1 MLKISDVPVAVL
13 CGGRATRLGKAAEG
27 QPKALVDVAG
37 RPFLDRQLGLLRRQ
51 GFRRV
56 VLLVGHLG
64 QLIAAH
70 VGDGSACGLDVRC
83 VPDGP
88 LLLGTGGALRAAQA
102 QLGDLFFVLYGD
114 SYTDVDFGGLLA
126 TLAREPQ
133 AEAVMAVLR
142 NEGRWDTSNVVFRDG
157 RLLRYDKREIGAD
170 MTHIDY
176 GIALLRAS
184 VLERVPPGEPCDLG
198 DLYRDLV
205 AQGRMIGH
213 EVQRRFYEIGSPAAL
228 DEARRFF
235 EENDHRMTYAH
246 TFLSEAAEV
255 VARLDRDAI
264 ERLAALLAD
273 LRRRGGR
280 LFVLGVGGSAGNA
293 SHAVNDFRKL
303 CHIEAYAPTDNVSEL
318 TARTND
324 DGWERV
330 FADWLRVSK
339 LRADDLV
346 LVLSV
351 GGGDLQRN
359 VSPNLVRALE
369 YAREVGASI
378 GGIVGR
384 DGGHTARVA
393 DACVIVPTVSA
404 QNVTPHTEAFQAV
417 VWHCLVSHPLLQAQ
431 AMKWESLR

>member
-1 MLKISDVPVAVL
+1 MKLSDLKVAVL
-13 CGGRATRLGKAAEG
+13 CGGRATRLGEAAAG
-27 QPKALVDVAG
+27 RPKALVDVAG

-51 GFRRV
+51 GLRRV
-56 VLLVGHLG
+56 LLLVGHLSE
-64 QLIAAH
+64 QIQAH
-70 VGDGSACGLDVRC
+70 VGDGSAFGLEVAC
-83 VPDGP
+83 LPDGP
-88 LLLGTGGALRAAQA
+88 HPLGTGGALRQAAD
-102 QLGDLFFVLYGD
+102 QLAPACFVVYGD
-114 SYTDVDFGGLLA
+114 SYTDVDFGGLLTA
-126 TLAREPQ
+126 LARAPQ

-142 NEGRWDTSNVVFRDG
+142 NEGRWDTSNVAFRDG
-157 RLLRYDKREIGAD
+157 RLLRYDKRTPDPD
-170 MTHIDY
+170 MRHIDY
-176 GIALLRAS
+176 GVALLRAEA
-184 VLERVPPGEPCDLG
+184 LARVPAGEACDLG
-198 DLYRDLV
+198 DLYHALV

-213 EVQRRFYEIGSPAAL
+213 EVERRFYEIGSPAAL
-228 DEARRFF
+228 EEARRFF
-235 EENDHRMTYAH
+235 RENDERMTYAH
-246 TFLSEAAEV
+246 TFLTEAAEV

-264 ERLAALLAD
+264 ERLAALLGD

-318 TARTND
+318 TARVND

-330 FADWLRVSK
+330 FADWLRVSR
-339 LRADDLV
+339 LRADDML

-393 DACVIVPTVSA
+393 DACVLVPTVSPH
-404 QNVTPHTEAFQAV
+404 NVTPHTEAFQAV

>member
-1 MLKISDVPVAVL
+1 MKISALPVAVL
-13 CGGRATRLGKAAEG
+13 CGGRATRLGEAAAG
-27 QPKALVDVAG
+27 RPKALVDVAG

-56 VLLVGHLG
+56 LLLVGHLSE
-64 QLIAAH
+64 QIAAH
-70 VGDGSACGLDVRC
+70 VGDGSAFGLEVSC
-83 VPDGP
+83 LPDGP
-88 LLLGTGGALRAAQA
+88 RALGTGGALRQAADRLA
-102 QLGDLFFVLYGD
+102 PACFVVYGD
-114 SYTDVDFGGLLA
+114 SYTDVDFGGLLTA
-126 TLAREPQ
+126 LTRAPQ

-157 RLLRYDKREIGAD
+157 HLLRYDKRERSPD
-170 MTHIDY
+170 MSHIDY
-176 GIALLRAS
+176 GVALLRAEA
-184 VLERVPPGEPCDLG
+184 LARVPAGEACDLG
-198 DLYRDLV
+198 DLYHDLV

-213 EVQRRFYEIGSPAAL
+213 EVERRFYEIGSPAAL
-228 DEARRFF
+228 EEARRFF
-235 EENDHRMTYAH
+235 RENDERMTYAH

-273 LRRRGGR
+273 VRRRGGR

-318 TARTND
+318 TARVND

-330 FADWLRVSK
+330 FADWLRVSR
-339 LRADDLV
+339 LRADDML

-369 YAREVGASI
+369 YAREVGTSI

-393 DACVIVPTVSA
+393 DACVIVPTVSP

>member
-1 MLKISDVPVAVL
+1 MKISDIPVAVL
-13 CGGRATRLGKAAEG
+13 CGGLATRLGGAAAG
-27 QPKALVDVAG
+27 RPKALVEVAG

-64 QLIAAH
+64 EAIAAH
-70 VGDGSACGLDVRC
+70 VGDGSPFGLEVRC

-88 LLLGTGGALRAAQA
+88 RLLGTGGALLGARAL
-102 QLGDLFFVLYGD
+102 LGELFFVVYGD
-114 SYTDVDFGGLLA
+114 SYTEIDFAGLVAALE
-126 TLAREPQ
+126 REPA
-133 AEAVMAVLR
+133 AEAVMAVLHNR
-142 NEGRWDTSNVVFRDG
+142 GRWDASNVVFRDG
-157 RLLRYDKREIGAD
+157 RLLRYDKRARDPGME
-170 MTHIDY
+170 HIDY
-176 GIALLRAS
+176 GVALLRAAA
-184 VLERVPPGEPCDLG
+184 LARLPAGEPCDLG

-205 AQGRMIGH
+205 AEGRMIGH
-213 EVQRRFYEIGSPAAL
+213 QVTRRFHEIGSPAAL
-228 DEARRFF
+228 DEARRHF
-235 EENDHRMTYAH
+235 EETDARMTHAH
-246 TFLSEAAEV
+246 VFLAEAAEV
-255 VARLDRDAI
+255 AARLDRDAI
-264 ERLAALLAD
+264 ERLASLLAD

-330 FADWLRVSK
+330 FADWLRVSR
-339 LRADDLV
+339 LRADDMV
-346 LVLSV
+346 FVFSV
-351 GGGDLQRN
+351 GGGDLERN

-369 YAREVGASI
+369 YAREVGATV
-378 GGIVGR
+378 GGVVGR

-404 QNVTPHTEAFQAV
+404 ANVTPHTEAFQAV
-417 VWHCLVSHPLLQAQ
+417 VWHCLVSHPALQAQ
-431 AMKWESLR
+431 ATKWESLR